1 MPRAKT
7 TKVKQVQQAEPHEP
21 PKRIRFW
28 NDAQRQCVETIL
40 QNDITFVIG
49 PAGASKTFCALA
61 AASQLLKQ
69 GCEKVIF
76 TRPIV
81 PSAGEDLGWLGGSIA
96 ERTQPW
102 MEPLYEN
109 AKKTGVKHEEIDIKP
124 IAYLRGCTFSDVFA
138 ILDEGQNVT
147 LSQMRLY
154 LSRLGRGSK
163 MVICGDA
170 DQCDIRESCWEKV
183 IYQLHNLPGVGVF
196 EFDKTHI
203 VRHSLVAKILDAL
216 SA

>member
-1 MPRAKT
+1 MPRTKTAKS
-7 TKVKQVQQAEPHEP
+7 KPVEPVAEI
-21 PKRIRFW
+21 PKRIRWW
-28 NDAQRQCVETIL
+28 NDAQQKCVEQIL
-40 QNDITFVIG
+40 ANDITFVLG

-61 AASQLLKQ
+61 AASHALKQ
-69 GCEKVIF
+69 GCERVVF

-109 AKKTGVKHEEIDIKP
+109 AKKTGVKHEEIEIKP

-147 LSQMRLY
+147 LSQMKLY

-163 MVICGDA
+163 MVICGDVE
-170 DQCDIRESCWEKV
+170 QCDIRDSCWERIIEK
-183 IYQLHNLPGVGVF
+183 LHGLPGIGVF
-196 EFDKTHI
+196 RFDSTHI
-203 VRHSLVAKILDAL
+203 VRHSLVAKMLEAL
-216 SA
+216 AGIR